1 MNWSSKIKS
10 LWGEKQTRVSTDEL
24 ISEMTA
30 VRAKSSLLAFTGKP
44 YGNDWRGM
52 YNGAVALFPGAL
64 VAVPHRQSKNIFSE
78 DDLKKI
84 SHTISDLKFE
94 RIVFSGYA
102 ECLKELLLSIHKHAP
117 APLRDHI
124 FLTHHGSLSSHG
136 EIPVHAS
143 HLHEIMG
150 LNQHG
155 IIRRLGFFKKGLAE
169 TLNKITGIDSHFLI
183 NIGNENDGVK
193 TQTLSGLHA
202 GVFTHNSFRKNLH
215 NQVAAALMLE
225 QATVHVHDDHDFEY
239 LNSAGRLRAHPF
251 TESYDDFLK
260 VLGSMSL
267 NFYVTFSE
275 CYGLVIAESLSLGVP
290 CLASN
295 SSGFFDY
302 DEFLARSLVV
312 EEYDNSEAIFRKAQ
326 EALANRKAIAA
337 RGNEYVKKLN
347 AMARGKL
354 HDFLNS

>member
-1 MNWSSKIKS
+1 MSRIIKRLRKAVDGS
-10 LWGEKQTRVSTDEL
+10 EKVSADNLVEQITEIRKHHD
-24 ISEMTA
+24 
-30 VRAKSSLLAFTGKP
+30 VLAITGKP
-44 YGNDWRGM
+44 EEHGWRGV
-52 YNGAVALFPGAL
+52 YNASRNFFPENLLAID
-64 VAVPHRQSKNIFSE
+64 HRFSKNIYSE
-78 DDLKKI
+78 NELESI
-84 SHTISDLKFE
+84 CRTIAGSRFE
-94 RIVFSGYA
+94 KVIFSGYSD
-102 ECLKELLLSIHKHAP
+102 CIRVLIQKLHQLKAGVDLLLIY
-117 APLRDHI
+117 
-124 FLTHHGSLSSHG
+124 HGSLSQ
-136 EIPVHAS
+136 HADN
-143 HLHEIMG
+143 HADAAYLKEVLG
-150 LNQHG
+150 LAQQK
-155 IIRRLGFFKKGLAE
+155 IIHRIGFVKKGLSE

-193 TQTLSGLHA
+193 TQALSGLHV

-337 RGNEYVKKLN
+337 RGKEYVKKLN